1 MAICIRPAS
10 MTMVNASAGLSACR
24 MRMTVMAASMG
35 ALTSDSCVRV
45 PPNTAA
51 KKPMA
56 MAP

>member
-10 MTMVNASAGLSACR
+10 MTMVNASAGLSACC
-24 MRMTVMAASMG
+24 MRMTVMATNMG
-35 ALTSDSCVRV
+35 ALVSDSCARV

-56 MAP
+56 MVP